1 MSDDKNLKK
10 AKPLQGVVTS
20 DKMAKSRV
28 VTVERLVKHGRYGK
42 YLKRQTKIMFHDEK
56 NESRVG
62 DLVQI
67 MASRPYSANKRF
79 SLFKILRQAGD
90 AVDVVE

>member
-1 MSDDKNLKK
+1 MSDVKKEKK
-10 AKPLQGVVTS
+10 AKPLQGLVTS
-20 DKMAKSRV
+20 DKMSKSRV

-62 DLVQI
+62 DLVQV
-67 MASRPYSANKRF
+67 MASRPYSASKRF
-79 SLFKILRQAGD
+79 ALFKILKQAGE